1 MRVVLQPPRPNP
13 CVGETSTNPDTE
25 RIGTP
30 LVIRCS
36 YTLEGRSCA
45 LGTGYAQLYDSANPA
60 ASPLDL
66 VHVLARPPFPR
77 LRGTRRFHGITTHLV
92 RINSLC
98 RQTAHTVIR

>member
-1 MRVVLQPPRPNP
+1 MRAVLQPPRPNP

-60 ASPLDL
+60 ASPLVL
-66 VHVLARPPFPR
+66 VHILAWPRFLVSEGRAAFTELRPILSGLILFAD
-77 LRGTRRFHGITTHLV
+77 RRRTP
-92 RINSLC
+92 
-98 RQTAHTVIR
+98 